1 MVLDISSLI
10 LREQIIDNAG
20 VELSLYKNEFGAVI
34 LSAALI
40 NPGIKV
46 FFETDTICLQMF
58 YADKISLQELFEATT
73 HNLVT
78 VLEDEEC
85 KLYMLKDADIVLS
98 GGDKLCSQF

>member
-1 MVLDISSLI
+1 MVLDTSSLI

-40 NPGIKV
+40 NPGVKV

-58 YADKISLQELFEATT
+58 YADKISLQELFEATVQ
-73 HNLVT
+73 NLVT
-78 VLEDEEC
+78 ILEDDVC
-85 KLYMLKDADIVLS
+85 KLYMHKDADIVLS
-98 GGDKLCSQF
+98 GGEILYSQF